1 MALWNRWYTHS
12 FSHHHANPRTLRLT
26 LKATHNSTARS
37 NRRANE
43 RAALGTTTARRRK
56 NKCGRRKKK
65 FSRSEFL
72 LLGIKPVLVYGEQQ
86 LTEEEATGGFMVTV
100 EREATTET
108 VYRDSRSKK
117 L

>member
-1 MALWNRWYTHS
+1 M
-12 FSHHHANPRTLRLT
+12 
-26 LKATHNSTARS
+26 
-37 NRRANE
+37 
-43 RAALGTTTARRRK
+43 
-56 NKCGRRKKK
+56 
-65 FSRSEFL
+65 
-72 LLGIKPVLVYGEQQ
+72 LVYGEQQ